1 MEKKEYKDIL
11 DICSSQES
19 VHEDIFKN
27 HDDNMWWPL
36 KVTDYRKRLLIA
48 GLSTRISYNMIR
60 SYQKV
65 IDNLDG
71 FNYDEIKNMSEEQIK
86 EIIKGLGLSNTR
98 YKYISSMINFI
109 EQHAEDLIKLP
120 NEELIELIAKNVSG
134 ASYKVAQCCVLY
146 MRGYYESG
154 IMPVDS
160 GMKDVELPCLGF
172 PTYKTA
178 IGHDYLRKELET
190 LTKDLDL
197 EDVIEKNRY
206 SDLNIPN
213 TSNATWWSHL
223 VLIYYKRH
231 FCNKHKPEECPLAKA
246 GVKVLCKCKK

>member
-1 MEKKEYKDIL
+1 MEKEELKNIL
-11 DICSSQES
+11 DICSSHEK
-19 VHEDIFKN
+19 VREDIFKN

-48 GLSTRISYNMIR
+48 GLSTRISYNMIH

-65 IDNLDG
+65 IDNLDS
-71 FNYDEIKNMSEEQIK
+71 FSYDEIKNMPQEQII

-98 YKYISSMINFI
+98 YKYISSMIDFI
-109 EQHAEDLIKLP
+109 EKHSEELKILP
-120 NEELIELIAKNVSG
+120 NDKLIELIANNVSG

-172 PTYKTA
+172 PIYKTA
-178 IGHDYLRKELET
+178 IGHEYLRTELET
-190 LTKDLDL
+190 MIKDLELSDI
-197 EDVIEKNRY
+197 IEKNGY
-206 SDLNIPN
+206 GNLKIPD

-223 VLIYYKRH
+223 VLIYYKRE
-231 FCNKHKPEECPLAKA
+231 FCNKHKPEECALAKS
-246 GVKVLCKCKK
+246 GVEVLCKCRK

>member
-1 MEKKEYKDIL
+1 MEKTEYKNIL
-11 DICSSQES
+11 EICSRQDS
-19 VHEDIFKN
+19 VREDVFKN

-65 IDNLDG
+65 IDNLDS
-71 FNYDEIKNMSEEQIK
+71 FNYDEIKSMSEEQIK
-86 EIIKGLGLSNTR
+86 EVIKGLGLSNTR

-109 EQHAEDLIKLP
+109 EQHSEELIKLP
-120 NEELIELIAKNVSG
+120 NEDLIELIAKNVSG

-146 MRGYYESG
+146 MRGYYKSG

-172 PTYKTA
+172 PVYKTA

-190 LTKDLDL
+190 LTKNLDL
-197 EDVIEKNRY
+197 KDVIERNGY
-206 SDLNIPN
+206 GGLNIPD

-231 FCNKHKPEECPLAKA
+231 FCNKHKPEKCPLANA